1 MFLPFV
7 NELDVNDQDP
17 FTALLDSGTN
27 LDTDSEFVTRIKTSD
42 VSRIIRCRIRRADLA
57 YKIYIPSDVS
67 PNTPTLYLSPPMM
80 KAIGVSL
87 GSKVQYLLFTFC
99 CNLTTNTYMNEEIIL
114 VNAVS
119 LESVLANRSR

>member
-80 KAIGVSL
+80 KAIEVSL
-87 GSKVQYLLFTFC
+87 GSKVQYLLLTFY
-99 CNLTTNTYMNEEIIL
+99 CNF
-114 VNAVS
+114 
-119 LESVLANRSR
+119 